1 MPDYLYNDLT
11 SAILDCY
18 CKVFHSPS
26 SRGLTEDSLTEDSL
40 TKALVIELR
49 KHGLRSR
56 QNVTIS
62 HRYDDR
68 KIGSGRI
75 DLLVEEKVVVE
86 IKRLTTLRPKDKD
99 RLKAYLL
106 DGGYAVGLLLNF
118 GSEKPH
124 PQRVYEP
131 SHGPRPVARVADG
144 SGGGE

>member
-18 CKVFHSPS
+18 YKVFNSPS
-26 SRGLTEDSLTEDSL
+26 SRGLTVDSL

-62 HRYDDR
+62 HRYDNR

-86 IKRLTTLRPKDKD
+86 IKRLTDLRERDKA

-118 GSEKPH
+118 GSEKPIH
-124 PQRVYEP
+124 KRVYEP
-131 SHGPRPVARVADG
+131 SHAPRPSDKAADS
-144 SGGGE
+144 SGDGE

>member
-18 CKVFHSPS
+18 YKVFHSPS
-26 SRGLTEDSLTEDSL
+26 SRGLTEDSLT
-40 TKALVIELR
+40 KALVIELC

-62 HRYDDR
+62 HHYDDR

-86 IKRLTTLRPKDKD
+86 IKRLTTLRPRDKD

-131 SHGPRPVARVADG
+131 SHDPRPVARAADG